1 MAINRALFSGLAP
14 RYAKLL
20 PLLAEGRSNRQM
32 ADELTLAVHT
42 VETYVSE
49 LMELMDCHNRAELA
63 VQASRYFD
71 RAL

>member
-1 MAINRALFSGLAP
+1 
-14 RYAKLL
+14 
-20 PLLAEGRSNRQM
+20 M